1 MKSVAVLSLLV
12 SLFCL
17 SAFACENQ
25 SGDSQQSRNEGSNCS
40 CSKLQYPLESLRN
53 EDQGTVLVAYLI
65 DVDGAVMDSKV
76 VKSSGYPRLDKV
88 ALLGLSKCKFKPGR
102 ENGAPVRAW
111 VEMSYVWKIN

>member
-1 MKSVAVLSLLV
+1 MKNVAVLSLLV
-12 SLFCL
+12 SLFCS

-25 SGDSQQSRNEGSNCS
+25 SRNEEDKCS

-53 EDQGTVLVAYLI
+53 EDQGTVRVAYLI
-65 DVDGAVMDSKV
+65 DIDGAVVDSKI

-88 ALLGLSKCKFKPGR
+88 ALLGLSKCKFKPGK
-102 ENGAPVRAW
+102 ENGESVKAW